1 MKKTLYAICLAAALS
16 FAVAAVSSAADA
28 KIGTVDTTRVLM
40 ESKAGQ
46 AGMKAVETMFN
57 NKQAE
62 FDQRQQEVKQ
72 QLDDL
77 DKQSMLI
84 SPDEKKQRQDK
95 LQKDI
100 RDLQR
105 FKEDSETEL
114 NKKRDEMV
122 SKMSKEVKAV
132 LETYGKQ
139 EGYTLILER
148 SVVLYAPDAVDITDK
163 IIAAYDKSKGIQ

>member
-1 MKKTLYAICLAAALS
+1 MKKTFFAICLVAALS
-16 FAVAAVSSAADA
+16 FMTAAVSSAAGT
-28 KIGTVDTTRVLM
+28 KIGTVDTTRVLT

-46 AGMKAVETMFN
+46 EGMKAVETMFN

-122 SKMSKEVKAV
+122 GNMSKDVKAV
-132 LETYGKQ
+132 LESYGKQ

-163 IIAAYDKSKGIQ
+163 IIDAYDRSKGIK